1 MNVSVDF
8 TGFQRTLTRVQSI
21 KVPLLENMRVSD
33 VLRHIKERFPQLA
46 LRESQIFVVVNN
58 DVSVKDRVLKS
69 DDRISIFP
77 HIGGG

>member
-8 TGFQRTLTRVQSI
+8 TGFQRTLTKVQSV
-21 KVPLLENMRVSD
+21 KVPLLEDMRVSD
-33 VLRHIKERFPQLA
+33 VLQYIRERFPQLA
-46 LRESQIFVVVNN
+46 LEESEVFVVVNN
-58 DVSVKDRVLKS
+58 DVSVKDRPLKS

>member
-46 LRESQIFVVVNN
+46 LRESQVFVVVNN

>member
-33 VLRHIKERFPQLA
+33 VLRYIKERFPQLA
-46 LRESQIFVVVNN
+46 LRESQVFVVVNN
-58 DVSVKDRVLKS
+58 DVSVKDRLLKS

>member
-33 VLRHIKERFPQLA
+33 VLQYIKERFPQLA
-46 LRESQIFVVVNN
+46 LRESQVFVVVNN
-58 DVSVKDRVLKS
+58 DVSVKDRLLKS

>member
-46 LRESQIFVVVNN
+46 LRESQVFVVVNN
-58 DVSVKDRVLKS
+58 DVSVKERVLKS